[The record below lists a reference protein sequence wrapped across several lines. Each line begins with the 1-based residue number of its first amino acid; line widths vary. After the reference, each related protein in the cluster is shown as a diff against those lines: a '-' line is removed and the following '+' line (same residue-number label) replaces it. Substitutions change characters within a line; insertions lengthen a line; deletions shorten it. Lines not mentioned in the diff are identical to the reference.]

1 MTVSKVSAV
10 PIRSTVIVSAAAAAV
25 ETGWFAEGGEGEEK
39 SYVLVVVVVELLR
52 NNSAAVDAHVVWLER
67 MALLESYD
75 SLSLM
80 LGVALEVVAAAV
92 VVVVVVVPSV
102 MSLRT
107 CSSELE

>member
-39 SYVLVVVVVELLR
+39 SHVLVVVVVVVELLR
-52 NNSAAVDAHVVWLER
+52 NNSAAVDSDVVWLER

-80 LGVALEVVAAAV
+80 LGVAVEVVAA
-92 VVVVVVVPSV
+92 VVVVVVPSV